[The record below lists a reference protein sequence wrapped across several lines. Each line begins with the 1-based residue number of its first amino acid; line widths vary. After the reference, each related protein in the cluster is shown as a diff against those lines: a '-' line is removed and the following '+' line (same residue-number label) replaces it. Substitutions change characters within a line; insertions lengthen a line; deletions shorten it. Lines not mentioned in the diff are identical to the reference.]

1 MEDLKEYKKIQ
12 YSNFEYE
19 DEKYIEDGKKFLEEF
34 KKNNPNA
41 VNIKLTYE
49 AIDNDPQTIDNP
61 LTNTPA
67 KSTFMLNSKKP
78 EYYIRFGYL
87 LDYIKKNILPR
98 VKVGEDHDANPPIFK
113 IDTDPWDNYMYS
125 LPNQISLDPRVCIV
139 RNSNFIS
146 GRGTVK
152 VFHELWVFR
161 PVDGKNSKSKNYNV
175 AYPMNI
181 YLNFNF
187 VLESLQLDDRGDVNL
202 FEFISNI
209 CTGLNKSLGG
219 INNLEPIIDESS
231 NTLKIID
238 TTPIPGLS
246 ENSSASSYMLQLYG
260 YDKIGSNYI
269 ANFIR
274 KVDLKTAITPEYA
287 TMITVGATAGGYV
300 KGTEATAFSKWNVG
314 LRDRFKEDFTPG
326 NIESVKP
333 DNGIDEAESNYVN
346 RFLSGGYT
354 SRYGFSDLP
363 PHSFS
368 LVDDIIEGN
377 ISIVTEYYKY
387 LLSKEKSTSGGTI
400 GFIPFKLSMTM
411 DGLSG
416 IKIYNKLNVN
426 TEFLPKAYG
435 KNMDL
440 IITGVSHKLSN
451 NDWET
456 DLETTVIPK
465 SGALSVVEIP
475 PASLQE
481 SIDKV
486 DKITKGKVPES
497 RQNVITKIV
506 ELAKSKGIT
515 DKERLTCILAV
526 AGGETQWNPS
536 RSESFSYS
544 LARARQVFGSRIPKK
559 DEIALKYIPASKGGS
574 GSQETLANLLY
585 GKRYGNGP
593 NEGWKYRGRGMT
605 QITFK
610 GNYENV
616 QENLISKY
624 FPNKGN
630 IVTNPDL
637 VNNVDVSVAI
647 LVYGKI
653 YGFFGDRLVKNDKA
667 YLSDP
672 VRVQATQN
680 GSNGKGSRKAN
691 SVTKNYANAIYAIN
705 NTPWVQKLIS

>member
-465 SGALSVVEIP
+465 SGELSVVEIP
-475 PASLQE
+475 PASLQK
-481 SIDKV
+481 SIDNVAAVASSKSLREV
-486 DKITKGKVPES
+486 LINAGYQASTFVFELALAIGSKEGYTKGSKNRPSRNNNPGNLTGTNYKDIDPGVVLEPANSKGERRFAKFTTPELGSKALVERKIKGWARGNYPGTIVTGDSKSSNEYRKQWNVPNSLKGIAGKKTQLTIEQFFYIYAPPSENNTEKYINSVVASLKKKYSNVTKIT
-497 RQNVITKIV
+497 
-506 ELAKSKGIT
+506 
-515 DKERLTCILAV
+515 
-526 AGGETQWNPS
+526 
-536 RSESFSYS
+536 
-544 LARARQVFGSRIPKK
+544 RII
-559 DEIALKYIPASKGGS
+559 DYI
-574 GSQETLANLLY
+574 
-585 GKRYGNGP
+585 
-593 NEGWKYRGRGMT
+593 
-605 QITFK
+605 
-610 GNYENV
+610 
-616 QENLISKY
+616 
-624 FPNKGN
+624 NK
-630 IVTNPDL
+630 
-637 VNNVDVSVAI
+637 
-647 LVYGKI
+647 
-653 YGFFGDRLVKNDKA
+653 
-667 YLSDP
+667 
-672 VRVQATQN
+672 
-680 GSNGKGSRKAN
+680 
-691 SVTKNYANAIYAIN
+691 
-705 NTPWVQKLIS
+705 

>member
-1 MEDLKEYKKIQ
+1 MEDLKEYKTIQ

-19 DEKYIEDGKKFLEEF
+19 DEKYIEDGKKFIEDF

-41 VNIKLTYE
+41 VNIRLTYE
-49 AIDNDPQTIDNP
+49 AIDNNPQTIDNP
-61 LTNTPA
+61 LTDTPA
-67 KSTFMLNSKKP
+67 KSTFMLNTKKP

-98 VKVGEDHDANPPIFK
+98 VKVGEDHNANPPIFK
-113 IDTDPWDNYMYS
+113 IDTDPWNNYMYS

-152 VFHELWVFR
+152 VFHELWVFK
-161 PVDGKNSKSKNYNV
+161 PVDGKDSKSKNYNV

-269 ANFIR
+269 SNFIR

-326 NIESVKP
+326 NIESIKP

-346 RFLSGGYT
+346 RFLSSGYAT
-354 SRYGFSDLP
+354 RYGFSNLP

-465 SGALSVVEIP
+465 SGELSIVSIP
-475 PASLQE
+475 PSSIQE
-481 SIDKV
+481 SIDNVKLV
-486 DKITKGKVPES
+486 SKPSNWPYYSTTDAVPPEIAPPSKNTPPNYNSSVSFSAAVKTKYYPELLKIKGRTKGIKMLALVMTQKEGFSEGTRSYRTNNPGNIGNTDSGNNSSFPTLKSGIEKQLDYLYGVAVGTNKNYPVGKIKDIKPYYSPE
-497 RQNVITKIV
+497 I
-506 ELAKSKGIT
+506 AKSPKT
-515 DKERLTCILAV
+515 YKLTPYLPGYKFTYTGTLEQFVKIYSTGAR
-526 AGGETQWNPS
+526 AGNSYLSIIISFFRKNGFNNVTEKTTLSELIKLNNPS
-536 RSESFSYS
+536 
-544 LARARQVFGSRIPKK
+544 
-559 DEIALKYIPASKGGS
+559 
-574 GSQETLANLLY
+574 
-585 GKRYGNGP
+585 
-593 NEGWKYRGRGMT
+593 
-605 QITFK
+605 
-610 GNYENV
+610 
-616 QENLISKY
+616 
-624 FPNKGN
+624 N
-630 IVTNPDL
+630 I
-637 VNNVDVSVAI
+637 I
-647 LVYGKI
+647 L
-653 YGFFGDRLVKNDKA
+653 
-667 YLSDP
+667 
-672 VRVQATQN
+672 
-680 GSNGKGSRKAN
+680 
-691 SVTKNYANAIYAIN
+691 
-705 NTPWVQKLIS
+705 